1 MPAFQPYRGKP
12 AVRNDRGIEETS
24 ASFEAR
30 SAPRS
35 YPTTF
40 GSKADLTA
48 SLRLSITVC
57 QKATLALQQI
67 FLFDHLVSAPEQR
80 DRKSFPLLVD
90 YGCAARSAARTMRLT
105 FLIAK

>member
-1 MPAFQPYRGKP
+1 VHRSKTGPLMSALGQKRRRPSAR
-12 AVRNDRGIEETS
+12 VRSPRPFCPKSGQTADRLGMS
-24 ASFEAR
+24 AW
-30 SAPRS
+30 
-35 YPTTF
+35 
-40 GSKADLTA
+40 
-48 SLRLSITVC
+48 C
-57 QKATLALQQI
+57 QKATFALQQI